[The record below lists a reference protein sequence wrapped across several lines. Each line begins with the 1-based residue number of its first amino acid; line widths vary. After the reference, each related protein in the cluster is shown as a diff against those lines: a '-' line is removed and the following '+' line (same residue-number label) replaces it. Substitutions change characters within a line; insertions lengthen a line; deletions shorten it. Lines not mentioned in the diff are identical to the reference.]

1 MSAEEWEVFF
11 NVVCFGI
18 AIAIGAFVMFMYR
31 QVQPKFYGLLLWAL
45 FLTLGA
51 AFTYGLYSS
60 LLDGFLALKSTDGHV
75 LAVKSRLVENMR
87 LLAFVVP
94 ALMLAVAANLITT
107 FLQAPSPKKERE

>member
-1 MSAEEWEVFF
+1 MSAEQWEVFF

-18 AIAIGAFVMFMYR
+18 AIGIGGFVMFMYR

-45 FLTLGA
+45 FLTLAA

-60 LLDGFLALKSTDGHV
+60 LLEGFLAMKSTDDHV
-75 LAVKSRLVENMR
+75 LAVKSRLSENTR

-94 ALMLAVAANLITT
+94 ALMLAVAANLITS
-107 FLQAPSPKKERE
+107 FLQAPSPKGEHE